1 MEVEEDGRNSDAEEA
16 DISSTEDEEE
26 EDEEEEAAEASDSVA
41 ALADR
46 SDNEI
51 LPQLLDSVA
60 QAEG

>member
-16 DISSTEDEEE
+16 DISSM

-46 SDNEI
+46 SANAI

-60 QAEG
+60 QAEK

>member
-1 MEVEEDGRNSDAEEA
+1 MEVEEDGRNSDADEA
-16 DISSTEDEEE
+16 DISST

>member
-26 EDEEEEAAEASDSVA
+26 EAAEASDTVA